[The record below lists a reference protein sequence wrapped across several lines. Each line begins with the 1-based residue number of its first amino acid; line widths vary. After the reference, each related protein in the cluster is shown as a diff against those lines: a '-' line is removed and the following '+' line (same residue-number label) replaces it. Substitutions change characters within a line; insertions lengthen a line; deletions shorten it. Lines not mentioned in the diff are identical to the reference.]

1 MQVTEIVKD
10 RSWIRH
16 IVALTMLVLL
26 LPHTFNLTLVSGMR
40 WGAVG
45 LCIHFLRP
53 EE

>member
-16 IVALTMLVLL
+16 IVMLVLL
-26 LPHTFNLTLVSGMR
+26 LPHTHLTLVSGMR
-40 WGAVG
+40 WGAAG
-45 LCIHFLRP
+45 LCIHFIRP